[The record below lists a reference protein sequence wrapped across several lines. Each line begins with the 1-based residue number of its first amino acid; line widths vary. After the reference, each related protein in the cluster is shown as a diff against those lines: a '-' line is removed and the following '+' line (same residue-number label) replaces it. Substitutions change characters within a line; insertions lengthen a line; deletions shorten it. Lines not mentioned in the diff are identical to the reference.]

1 VKTMKVALVQGTTS
15 REEAKTE
22 KRLRSACEDFEAF
35 LLSFMFK
42 RAFQPVFGSSLF
54 SSQEEA
60 WFREMWVEEVAKG
73 VARQGGVG
81 IARILFQELM
91 REKT

>member
-1 VKTMKVALVQGTTS
+1 MKATQVQAATS
-15 REEAKTE
+15 QVETKAE
-22 KRLRSACEDFEAF
+22 KRLHSACEDFEAF

-54 SSQEEA
+54 SSQEES
-60 WFREMWVEEVAKG
+60 WFREMWVEELARS

-81 IARILFQELM
+81 IARILFQQLV
-91 REKT
+91 RDHKI

>member
-1 VKTMKVALVQGTTS
+1 MKTTQIQATTS
-15 REEAKTE
+15 QVEAKTE

-42 RAFQPVFGSSLF
+42 RAFQPVFGSSLL
-54 SSQEEA
+54 SSQEES
-60 WFREMWVEEVAKG
+60 WFREMWVEEVARN

-81 IARILFQELM
+81 IAKVLLERLM
-91 REKT
+91 EEKT